1 MKLELQQHEVL
12 LLMQILREYISNLRM
27 EISNTEQYEMRESLK
42 QEEGR
47 IKGILARLED
57 ISPVRPRTG
66 P

>member
-42 QEEGR
+42 QEEGK
-47 IKGILARLED
+47 IKSILARLED
-57 ISPVRPRTG
+57 ISPVRP
-66 P
+66 